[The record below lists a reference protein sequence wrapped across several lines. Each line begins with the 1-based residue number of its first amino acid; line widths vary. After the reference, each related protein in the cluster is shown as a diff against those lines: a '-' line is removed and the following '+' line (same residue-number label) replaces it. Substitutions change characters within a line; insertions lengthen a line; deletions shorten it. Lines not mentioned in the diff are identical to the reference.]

1 MTHLQK
7 DKEASV
13 TGIFIIIGVVW
24 TLVLAGF
31 YAWEISDALN
41 HTRELAMYQG
51 RSFFQEITTTRSWN
65 ALHGGVYVPISETT
79 RPNPYLDV
87 PDRDIVTVEGR
98 KLTKINPAFMTRQI
112 AEVAA
117 KKNLIW
123 FHITSETPIRPGNE
137 PEAWEREALQRFEQG
152 SPEYFDL
159 MDSKT
164 RGSLFRYMAPLRV
177 TAECLKCHAKQGYRE
192 GDLRGGI
199 SVTLKAAPLLQVR
212 DRQILGLTLINLS
225 IWVFGLFGIV
235 IAAVRAVE
243 GARKREEIIDQLQK
257 ALAEVNQLS
266 GLLPICA
273 SCKRIRD
280 DKGYW
285 NQIES
290 YIRDHSGAEFSH
302 GICPE
307 CVAKLYPGLKGKQ
320 KSGN

>member
-1 MTHLQK
+1 MIHLQK

-13 TGIFIIIGVVW
+13 TGTFVIIGVVW
-24 TLVLAGF
+24 TIVIAGF
-31 YAWEISDALN
+31 YAWEIRSAIN
-41 HTRELAMYQG
+41 HTRELSIFQG
-51 RSFFQEITTTRSWN
+51 RSFLQEITTTRSWN
-65 ALHGGVYVPISETT
+65 ALHGGVYVPVSESIQ
-79 RPNPYLDV
+79 PNPYLDV
-87 PDRDIVTVEGR
+87 PDRDIETTDGL

-117 KKNLIW
+117 RENSIW
-123 FHITSETPIRPGNE
+123 FHITSENPIRPGNE
-137 PEAWEREALQRFEQG
+137 PDAWEREALQRFEQG
-152 SPEYFDL
+152 SPESFDL
-159 MDSKT
+159 MDSENK
-164 RGSLFRYMAPLRV
+164 GPLFRYMAPLRV
-177 TAECLKCHAKQGYRE
+177 TAECLQCHAKQGYRE

-199 SVTLKAAPLLQVR
+199 SVSIKAGPLIRIQ
-212 DRQILGLTLINLS
+212 DRHIRLLTVFNLT
-225 IWVFGLFGIV
+225 IWIFGLFGIMV
-235 IAAVRAVE
+235 ATFRAVKAE
-243 GARKREEIIDQLQK
+243 KNREKIIDQLQK
-257 ALAEVNQLS
+257 ALSEVNQLS